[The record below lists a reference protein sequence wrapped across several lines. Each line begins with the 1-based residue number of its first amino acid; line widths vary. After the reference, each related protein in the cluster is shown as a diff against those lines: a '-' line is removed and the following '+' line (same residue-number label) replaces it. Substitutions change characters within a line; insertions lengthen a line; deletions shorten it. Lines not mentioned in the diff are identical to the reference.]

1 MNKPFT
7 VPDFDDDLPDFTT
20 PKWRAKFANASVKH
34 GQPKVDVTKIAT
46 ILHLDPDVLAAF
58 RAGGPGW
65 QNRINAALRKAAGLP

>member
-7 VPDFDDDLPDFTT
+7 VPDRDDDLPDFTAPEWQAT
-20 PKWRAKFANASVKH
+20 FANAPLKLCH
-34 GQPKVDVTKIAT
+34 PKVDVTKIAT

-65 QNRINAALRKAAGLP
+65 QSRINAALRKAAGLP